1 MLLLLHGALGSAEQ
15 LIPLAKLL
23 PQSLQPNV
31 IEFPGHGDTP
41 AQGDFSIDVFANY
54 LLQQMDAQNISQ
66 TDVFGYSMGGYVAL
80 RLAQL
85 HPTRINRI
93 FTLGTKIFWTAE
105 GAANE
110 TKLLNADKIAQKIP
124 AFATMLHARHRQ
136 LSWQLVMQQTANL
149 MLDLGNNNLLTN
161 DVLQSIPHT
170 IRLGVGDRDN
180 MITIPETEQAYR
192 LLPNAQLMVLPNTYH
207 PFEKLHL
214 PQLTKY
220 LVDFF

>member
-15 LIPLAKLL
+15 LTPLAQLL
-23 PQSLQPNV
+23 PQSLQANV

-41 AQGDFSIDVFANY
+41 SEGNFSIDLFANY
-54 LLQQMDAQNISQ
+54 LLQQLDAQNISQ
-66 TDVFGYSMGGYVAL
+66 TNIFGYSMGGYVAL

-85 HPTRINRI
+85 HPTRINRV

-110 TKLLNADKIAQKIP
+110 TKLLNADKIAQKLP
-124 AFATMLHARHRQ
+124 AFANMLHTRHQQ

-149 MLDLGNNNLLTN
+149 MLDLGNDNLLT
-161 DVLQSIPHT
+161 DAVLQNIPHT
-170 IRLGVGDRDN
+170 IRFGVGDRDN
-180 MITIPETEQAYR
+180 MIGIAETERAYR
-192 LLPNAQLMVLPNTYH
+192 LLPNAQLMVLPNTHH

-214 PQLTKY
+214 PQLSNY